1 MQTDLSEAQEKI
13 KANTSSITQN
23 ADKISFMVTGDKE
36 SEFTVTDK
44 FIQMISDHI
53 SIDASTIDINGII
66 TAMNTHTGPGKTKI
80 DGGIIETNTITADS
94 IKVDAIR
101 SKIFEDDL
109 TSNYSLKGIWFDL
122 SENGAIKGKNFAVDS
137 NGNAYI
143 RGDSTVEGTL

>member
-1 MQTDLSEAQEKI
+1 
-13 KANTSSITQN
+13 
-23 ADKISFMVTGDKE
+23 MVTGDKE

-109 TSNYSLKGIWFDL
+109 IIHLKVSGLI
-122 SENGAIKGKNFAVDS
+122 
-137 NGNAYI
+137 YQ
-143 RGDSTVEGTL
+143 RTVLLKVKILLLILMVMLIFVVTALLREPL

>member
-66 TAMNTHTGPGKTKI
+66 TAMNTHTGPGKTKF

-94 IKVDAIR
+94 IK
-101 SKIFEDDL
+101 FNCYE
-109 TSNYSLKGIWFDL
+109 FCC
-122 SENGAIKGKNFAVDS
+122 
-137 NGNAYI
+137 
-143 RGDSTVEGTL
+143 